1 MAAAVVLAAGLCVAR
16 RAVAVAGPRGVQ
28 VRGGCGARKGSR
40 GL

>member
-28 VRGGCGARKGSR
+28 RRLQGSAPR
-40 GL
+40 SD

>member
-28 VRGGCGARKGSR
+28 VRGGYGARKGSR